1 MSKLD
6 QLQLIS
12 NDNIFYNGTCTLR
25 HATLD
30 DVKRIG
36 LSKYN
41 EYLNILHLDVETF
54 NDQFGSKFDSE
65 NISIFDILSN
75 TGAMRD
81 FLCEALSFFIVE
93 NVFYEPK
100 YSAFKVDGDKTT
112 NVLGIINRN
121 NYSEIANGILQLN
134 FIKDD
139 EIAPEETKNSKLK
152 NILKKFKK
160 GRAKL
165 AKSKTGDSNIN
176 IPNMISSIVAYGN
189 NYNYENIWSLTV
201 YQLYDLFFR
210 LNVKTQL
217 DITGL
222 RWAAW
227 GKDEFDFSVWYKDPT
242 KKK

>member
-25 HATLD
+25 HTTLY
-30 DVKRIG
+30 DVKKVG
-36 LSKYN
+36 FQKYN

-54 NDQFGSKFDSE
+54 NAQFGSDINADSI
-65 NISIFDILSN
+65 NIFDILVSN
-75 TGAMRD
+75 QSMRD

-100 YSAFKVDGDKTT
+100 YNAFKVDGGKD
-112 NVLGIINRN
+112 NEFLGIINQN
-121 NYSEIANGILQLN
+121 NYQEITGAIFQLN

-139 EIAPEETKNSKLK
+139 EVKATKNTGKKAKSILEKLR
-152 NILKKFKK
+152 K
-160 GRAKL
+160 GRSNL
-165 AKSKTGDSNIN
+165 AKAKAGDSNIN

-222 RWAAW
+222 RWAVW

-242 KKK
+242 KK

>member
-12 NDNIFYNGTCTLR
+12 NDNIFYHGTCTLR

-93 NVFYEPK
+93 DIYFEPK
-100 YSAFKVDGDKTT
+100 YNAFKVHGSEG
-112 NVLGIINRN
+112 NEFLGIINRN
-121 NYSEIANGILQLN
+121 NYQEITSAIFQLN

-139 EIAPEETKNSKLK
+139 EVKATKNTGKKAKRILEKL
-152 NILKKFKK
+152 KK
-160 GRAKL
+160 GRSNL
-165 AKSKTGDSNIN
+165 AKTKAGDSNIN

-242 KKK
+242 KK

>member
-6 QLQLIS
+6 HLQLIS
-12 NDNIFYNGTCTLR
+12 NDNIFYDGTCTLR
-25 HATLD
+25 HTTLAD
-30 DVKRIG
+30 IKKIG

-54 NDQFGSKFDSE
+54 NDQFGSKFDADSI
-65 NISIFDILSN
+65 NIFNILTSN
-75 TGAMRD
+75 QSMRD
-81 FLCEALSFFIVE
+81 FLCEALSFFIIE
-93 NVFYEPK
+93 NVFYEPN
-100 YSAFKVDGDKTT
+100 YHAFKVDGEKITD
-112 NVLGIINRN
+112 VLGIINCN
-121 NYSEIANGILQLN
+121 NYNEIANGILQLN

-139 EIAPEETKNSKLK
+139 EITPDETKNSKLK
-152 NILKKFKK
+152 DILKKFKK

-165 AKSKTGDSNIN
+165 TKSKTGDSNIN

-189 NYNYENIWSLTV
+189 NYNYESIWSLTV

-242 KKK
+242 KK

>member
-1 MSKLD
+1 VSKISQLD
-6 QLQLIS
+6 LIS
-12 NDNIFYNGTCTLR
+12 NSNILYDGTCTFR
-25 HATLD
+25 HITLSD
-30 DVKRIG
+30 IRNIG

-41 EYLNILHLDVETF
+41 EYINILHLDVETF
-54 NDQFGSKFDSE
+54 NDQFGSTFDSDS
-65 NISIFDILSN
+65 ISIFDILASN
-75 TGAMRD
+75 QSMRD
-81 FLCEALSFFIVE
+81 FLCEALSFFIAE

-100 YSAFKVDGDKTT
+100 YNAFKVDGSETT

-121 NYSEIANGILQLN
+121 NYKDITSGILQIN

-139 EIAPEETKNSKLK
+139 EIAPEDTKNSKLK
-152 NILKKFKK
+152 GILKKFRK

-165 AKSKTGDSNIN
+165 AKSNNGDSNIN
-176 IPNMISSIVAYGN
+176 IPNMVSSIVAYGN

-217 DITGL
+217 DINGL

-227 GKDEFDFSVWYKDPT
+227 GKDEFDFSIWYKDPT